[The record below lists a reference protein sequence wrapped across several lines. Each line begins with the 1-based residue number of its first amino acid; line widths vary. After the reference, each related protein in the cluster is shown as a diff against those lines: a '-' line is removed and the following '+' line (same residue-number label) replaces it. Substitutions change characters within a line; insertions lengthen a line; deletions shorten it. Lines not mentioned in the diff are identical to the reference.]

1 LSEEAAVQRQRVDAW
16 LWAARFFRKRAL
28 AQAFLAD
35 GRVRMRG
42 RVLDKG
48 DFVKVGDVL
57 TFVAGDKLRTIE
69 LLGLA
74 DRRGNSG
81 TAKALWRD
89 LYDPV

>member
-1 LSEEAAVQRQRVDAW
+1 MRVDAW

-28 AQAFLAD
+28 AQAFLAE

-74 DRRGNSG
+74 ERRGNSG
-81 TAKALWRD
+81 TAKTLWRD